1 MPCTPV
7 LHVQNGDDIPVG
19 KIICLARTYARHA
32 MEMGSQPASD
42 LVMFLKPASAVIH
55 DGGTIRIPHA
65 ADEVHHEV
73 EMAVVIGRR
82 GCHIAAGNAARH
94 IYGYA
99 VAVDVTARD
108 LQHEAKQQGLP
119 WTAAKG
125 YDTFCPISS
134 VVPASRIAHPDALEL
149 SLSVNGTLRQTS
161 TTARLIHPVEDILAQ
176 LSDIM
181 TLCPGDL
188 ILTGTPE
195 GVGPLHPGDVVEARL
210 DDCCHLRVSVE

>member
-7 LHVQNGDDIPVG
+7 LHVQGGDDIPLG

-42 LVMFLKPASAVIH
+42 MVMFLKPASAVIH
-55 DGGTIRIPHA
+55 DGGTIQIPHA

-73 EMAVVIGRR
+73 EMAVVIGRQ
-82 GCHIAAGNAARH
+82 GGHVAAGDAARH
-94 IYGYA
+94 VHGYA

-134 VVPASRIAHPDALEL
+134 VVPVSRIAHPDALEL
-149 SLSVNGTLRQTS
+149 SLSVNGTLRQSS
-161 TTARLIHPVEDILAQ
+161 TTANLLYPVEDIVATV
-176 LSDIM
+176 SEIM
-181 TLCPGDL
+181 TLCPGDI

-210 DDCCHLRVSVE
+210 DGCCHLRVNVE